1 MKLPMVSRR
10 QRRGDNHPVV
20 ALAQVVVVVV
30 LLLPMIWLYVGAFR
44 TPLDL
49 DNGSVLPHSFTLQN
63 FRAVF
68 AQGFVT
74 ALRNSL
80 VVSFTVSI
88 VTTMIAAMAAYGLAR
103 FSFRGRGAISGAI
116 LAGQA
121 IPGLVILVPL
131 IVALEKLH
139 LTNSLVGLA
148 IVYLPLGLPVSVY
161 MLRSALLAFPS
172 EIEDAALCDG
182 ANRLGVVR
190 HMVLPLL
197 RPSVIAVAA
206 FTFTLCWGEYL
217 FALSILSSNSLKT
230 LPLALQDLFAL
241 LTLPLGNILAGGV
254 VVSFPVVVIFLLV
267 QRHLVSGLLAGA
279 TKG

>member
-1 MKLPMVSRR
+1 MRLPVRSRR
-10 QRRGDNHPVV
+10 RVGRAHPFV
-20 ALAQVVVVVV
+20 AAAQVVVVVV
-30 LLLPMIWLYVGAFR
+30 LLLPMIWLYVGSFR

-49 DNGSVLPHSFTLQN
+49 ANGSVVPHSFTVDN

-68 AQGFVT
+68 AQGFLT

-80 VVSFTVSI
+80 VVSLSVSL

-103 FSFRGRGAISGAI
+103 FSFRGRGAISAAI

-131 IVALEKLH
+131 IVAMEKLH
-139 LTNSLVGLA
+139 LTNSLFGLG

-197 RPSVIAVAA
+197 RPSVIAVGA

-230 LPLALQDLFAL
+230 LPLGLQDLFAY